1 MSALSSENIFRS
13 YGKTEV
19 LQGLSLRL
27 KEGAFDVLM
36 GPSGCGKSTF
46 LHIAAGLLKA
56 DSGKIEIA
64 DIDITRMNDSAMAKF
79 RRHKIGVVFQEFNL
93 LSEKNVLENIL
104 MPLKLDGKEASG
116 IARARELI
124 QYLGLDGKE
133 KRMPIELSG
142 GEQQRVAIARALI
155 ANPAI
160 ILADEPTGNLDSK
173 SAKEI
178 CTLLNELNES
188 KKCTILMVTHDAI
201 VASAAKRI
209 HFLKEGK
216 IIESFEPAGDSALIS
231 KKYIEVFG

>member
-1 MSALSSENIFRS
+1 LADWQAFSATAAQHGIF
-13 YGKTEV
+13 
-19 LQGLSLRL
+19 QG
-27 KEGAFDVLM
+27 V
-36 GPSGCGKSTF
+36 CGLF
-46 LHIAAGLLKA
+46 WHQGGLCYTPAK

-64 DIDITRMNDSAMAKF
+64 NIDITRMKDSAMAKF

-124 QYLGLDGKE
+124 QYLGLEGKE

>member
-19 LQGLSLRL
+19 LQGLSLKL
-27 KEGAFDVLM
+27 KEGSFDVLM

-64 DIDITRMNDSAMAKF
+64 NIDITRMNDSAMAKF

-116 IARARELI
+116 IARARELM

-178 CTLLNELNES
+178 CTLLKELNES